1 MVASKPSSTTRK
13 EMKVPKN
20 PFWIEI
26 RSKGTLGLR
35 DHCLW
40 SYRQALLED
49 DGRLLGH
56 FLHQALSRA
65 LWPYSTHFQM
75 PHSSC

>member
-35 DHCLW
+35 DHVYGPIDKRCWKMTGDCL
-40 SYRQALLED
+40 
-49 DGRLLGH
+49 GI
-56 FLHQALSRA
+56 
-65 LWPYSTHFQM
+65 
-75 PHSSC
+75 SSIRP